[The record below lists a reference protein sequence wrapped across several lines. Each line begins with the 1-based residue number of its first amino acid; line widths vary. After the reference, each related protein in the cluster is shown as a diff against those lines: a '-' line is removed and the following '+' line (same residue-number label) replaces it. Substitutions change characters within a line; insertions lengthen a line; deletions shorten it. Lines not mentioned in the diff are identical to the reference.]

1 MCREHQAAYEGAFKK
16 LTASE
21 RDTLCAIALSVS
33 SSPAGNDLWEAP
45 SFPDAS
51 SAWEALSAPGR
62 LATQAYITARY
73 SPSPLKAAEQIL
85 KACRERSVRVDTCWD
100 SRYPKLLRE
109 ISRPPLV
116 LYARGAAVSERSMAI
131 VGTRKADRAAQ
142 DTARRLAIELAD
154 SGFTVVSGMAVG
166 VDRSAHEG
174 ALSAGG
180 PTVGVLANGID
191 IFYPAMN
198 SDLYRMILS
207 DGRSALVSEYPPG
220 IMAGKWTFAR
230 RNRIISGLS
239 LGTVVVK
246 AGVRSGALITARYA
260 LEQNREVFACPG
272 AAFDE
277 GYFGCHGLIREGAHI
292 VSSTGDI
299 IGQFSTVTADKERP
313 RTPATRTAV
322 LRVDGL
328 EPVDASMGPLE
339 GELLVLL
346 GRKAA
351 EIDELVRESGR
362 DAAAV
367 NEALVLLEISGKISR
382 TGTRV
387 ERSGTGGAI

>member
-1 MCREHQAAYEGAFKK
+1 M
-16 LTASE
+16 
-21 RDTLCAIALSVS
+21 
-33 SSPAGNDLWEAP
+33 
-45 SFPDAS
+45 
-51 SAWEALSAPGR
+51 
-62 LATQAYITARY
+62 
-73 SPSPLKAAEQIL
+73 
-85 KACRERSVRVDTCWD
+85 
-100 SRYPKLLRE
+100 
-109 ISRPPLV
+109 
-116 LYARGAAVSERSMAI
+116 AV
-131 VGTRKADRAAQ
+131 VGTRKADPAAR
-142 DTARRLAIELAD
+142 DTARRLAVELAD

-246 AGVRSGALITARYA
+246 AGLKSGALITARYA

-277 GYFGCHGLIREGAHI
+277 GYFGCHGLIREGAQI
-292 VSSTGDI
+292 VSSTEDI
-299 IGQFSTVTADKERP
+299 IGQFSAVTVDTEHP
-313 RTPATRTAV
+313 RTPAARTAV
-322 LRVDGL
+322 QRIDEGGMPEAPL
-328 EPVDASMGPLE
+328 GPLE
-339 GELLVLL
+339 RELLAML
-346 GRKAA
+346 GRKTA

-387 ERSGTGGAI
+387 VRSGTGSAI

>member
-1 MCREHQAAYEGAFKK
+1 M
-16 LTASE
+16 TPPE

-33 SSPAGNDLWEAP
+33 SSPAGNDLWDAP
-45 SFPDAS
+45 AFPDAS
-51 SAWEALSAPGR
+51 SAWEALSASGR

-73 SPSPLKAAEQIL
+73 SPNPLKAAEQIL

-116 LYARGAAVSERSMAI
+116 LYARGAAVSERSVAI
-131 VGTRKADRAAQ
+131 VGTRKADRAAL
-142 DTARRLAIELAD
+142 DTARRLALELAE

-246 AGVRSGALITARYA
+246 AGIKSGALITARYA

-277 GYFGCHGLIREGAHI
+277 GYFGSNGLIREGAQI
-292 VSSTGDI
+292 VSTTGDI
-299 IGQFSTVTADKERP
+299 IGQFSAVTADNGRP
-313 RTPATRTAV
+313 RAPVIRAAV
-322 LRVDGL
+322 QRADEGGS
-328 EPVDASMGPLE
+328 PDASLGPLE
-339 GELLVLL
+339 RELLALL
-346 GRKAA
+346 GRRVA

-367 NEALVLLEISGKISR
+367 NEALVLLEITGNISR

-387 ERSGTGGAI
+387 ERSGTGSAI